1 MFFTVL
7 LLLIIFWYLT
17 TKWRCMLGGYKD
29 PGGIILLM
37 SLHYSKRLDVNN
49 GTFAKGPNRL
59 DDSQDGISIVSVTG
73 LINK

>member
-1 MFFTVL
+1 
-7 LLLIIFWYLT
+7 
-17 TKWRCMLGGYKD
+17 MLGGYKD

-37 SLHYSKRLDVNN
+37 SLHYSKRVDVNN